1 MSSSE
6 DDLPLLNGS
15 KTNGYLARVKHPQ
28 SRKKIPKGVDTEMDR
43 TNVPSAQVG
52 LSIRHGHVEEM
63 EIDGEATNGVKSS
76 GEGLGKRKARKSTE
90 KSKSYKEES
99 SEEDEDEPLV
109 RRMSHFGSTLI
120 SVDQHHAQVKR
131 RRTGK
136 AAKPEVDSDNEPLVS
151 KKSQSKKSPTTVL
164 KKPPKFS
171 ETAIGESDDSDT
183 PLGSKLAQQRAK
195 IEKKAGKEAKQI
207 RKAEKQKGSPTVRK
221 SSTKEAN
228 DKDKQATGTKNKS
241 DKAKG
246 TASRKRQAN
255 GVKKEPE
262 SDDDVP
268 LSRKSPA
275 KKPAA
280 KGRAEAE
287 TGTKRPGKG
296 KGVKKEETP
305 VEVEAEQDEEEEYKW
320 WENEAL
326 GDGTKKWTTLEHA
339 GVVFPPPYEP
349 LPENVKLLYAGVP
362 VTLHLDAEEV
372 AGFFGTML
380 NSTHNVENPKFVAN
394 FFADFQAIL
403 DETGG
408 AKDKNG
414 KKIHIKDF
422 EKCDFTTIFEY
433 YEAKRA
439 EKKALSAA
447 EKKALKAEKDAAEA
461 PYLFC
466 LWDGRKEKVGNFRIE
481 PPGLFRGR
489 GEHPKTGKVKK
500 RVLPEQITINVGK
513 DATVPAP
520 PPGHKWKEI
529 RHDDTATWLA
539 MWQENVN
546 KQYKYVMLAANSS
559 IKGQSDYKK
568 FEKARELKKHI
579 DRIRKD
585 YQRDLK
591 AELMADRQRA
601 TAVYLIDQ
609 FALRAGNEKGD
620 DEADTVGCC
629 SLKFEHVTL
638 KPPNTVVFDFLGK
651 DSIRF
656 YDEFVVDAQVFK
668 NLKIFKKPP
677 KREGDEIFDR
687 LTTVQLNKHLSS
699 YMPGLSAKV
708 FRTYNASYTMAN
720 VLRELTVK
728 GSVPEMIKA
737 YNDANRRVAILCNHK
752 RTVGAA
758 HAGQMEKITDRIKG
772 LKYQKWRVKQ
782 MMISIDSKIKKK
794 KPDGYFDLD
803 EDLTREWIEEHQAF
817 LVQEMRQKIE
827 KKFQKE
833 NEKLAADGQPE
844 MKAKELEER
853 LQSAAELEEKFE
865 AENKTKK
872 VKPEGKAATVEKMEE
887 TAAKLDQ
894 RIETLLVQAEDKES
908 NKEVALGTSKINY
921 IDPRLTVVFSKKF
934 GVPIDKFFSKTLRE
948 KFAWAMKSVD
958 EDWEF

>member
-6 DDLPLLNGS
+6 DDIPLLNGS
-15 KTNGYLARVKHPQ
+15 RANGYLPRVQ
-28 SRKKIPKGVDTEMDR
+28 RSVSRDEILHEGVGQMD
-43 TNVPSAQVG
+43 PSSTRSG
-52 LSIRHGHVEEM
+52 PSIRNGSYEEM
-63 EIDGEATNGVKSS
+63 EIDNREVNGVKPK
-76 GEGLGKRKARKSTE
+76 GDGLGKRKARKSAENKNT
-90 KSKSYKEES
+90 YKEEE
-99 SEEDEDEPLV
+99 SEDDRDGPL
-109 RRMSHFGSTLI
+109 
-120 SVDQHHAQVKR
+120 VKR
-131 RRTGK
+131 RRVAAGRV
-136 AAKPEVDSDNEPLVS
+136 AKPKVEADSDSEPLS
-151 KKSQSKKSPTTVL
+151 KRSQSKRSPVTVPR
-164 KKPPKFS
+164 KPSKAS
-171 ETAIGESDDSDT
+171 VTAIEESDDSDI

-195 IEKKAGKEAKQI
+195 IEKKTEKGAKQT
-207 RKAEKQKGSPTVRK
+207 RKAEKQNNTPPAKKSGAKG
-221 SSTKEAN
+221 AN
-228 DKDKQATGTKNKS
+228 DNDKPVPKPRDKPNGVNSATP
-241 DKAKG
+241 
-246 TASRKRQAN
+246 RKRQVN
-255 GVKKEPE
+255 GVKSEPE
-262 SDDDVP
+262 LDGDDVSLP
-268 LSRKSPA
+268 RKVVVRTSA
-275 KKPAA
+275 AGTGSKK
-280 KGRAEAE
+280 
-287 TGTKRPGKG
+287 PGKG

-305 VEVEAEQDEEEEYKW
+305 ADVEGEQDEEEYKW
-320 WENEAL
+320 WENQAL
-326 GDGTKKWTTLEHA
+326 GDGTKKWITLEHA

-349 LPENVKLLYAGVP
+349 LPGNVTLRYDGVP
-362 VTLHLDAEEV
+362 VTLHPDAEEV
-372 AGFFGTML
+372 ASFFGAML
-380 NSTHNVENPKFVAN
+380 NSTHNVENPKFVEN
-394 FFADFQAIL
+394 FFADFQTML
-403 DETGG
+403 VETGG

-414 KKIHIKDF
+414 KKIHVKEF
-422 EKCDFTTIFEY
+422 KKCDFTAIFDY

-439 EKKALSAA
+439 EKKALPAA
-447 EKKALKAEKDAAEA
+447 EKKALKIEKDTAEA
-461 PYLFC
+461 PYLYC
-466 LWDGRKEKVGNFRIE
+466 LWDGRKEKVGNFRVE

-500 RVLPEQITINVGK
+500 RVLPEQITVNVSK
-513 DATVPAP
+513 NATVPPP

-529 RHDDTATWLA
+529 KHDDTATWLA

-559 IKGQSDYKK
+559 IKGQSDFKK

-585 YQRDLK
+585 YQRELK

-601 TAVYLIDQ
+601 TAVYLIDR

-638 KPPNTVVFDFLGK
+638 KPPSTVVFDFLGK

-687 LTTVQLNKHLSS
+687 LTTVQLNKHLAN

-720 VLRELTVK
+720 VLKELTVK
-728 GSVPEMIKA
+728 GSIPEMIKA

-758 HAGQMEKITDRIKG
+758 HANQMEKMTDRIKG

-782 MMISIDSKIKKK
+782 MMIDIDPKIKRKM
-794 KPDGYFDLD
+794 PEEYFKLD

-827 KKFQKE
+827 KKFQKD
-833 NEKLAADGQPE
+833 NEKLAADGQRE
-844 MKAKELEER
+844 MKASELEER
-853 LQSAAELEEKFE
+853 LQAANELEEKYKT
-865 AENKTKK
+865 ENKTKK
-872 VKPEGKAATVEKMEE
+872 VKHEGKGATIEKMEE
-887 TAAKLDQ
+887 NITKLDQ

-921 IDPRLTVVFSKKF
+921 IDPRLTVAFSKKF
-934 GVPIDKFFSKTLRE
+934 GVPIDKFFSKNLRE